1 MLRSCSHSFHKFL
14 AIATIATTLSSLGI
28 PLAQAQ
34 GRTAANWS
42 QSEKE
47 AFLDNCQ
54 NRATPPGVSTAQL
67 PQYCQCVLNRF
78 VSGQVPVGEITSA
91 TRDYPRTPERW
102 SKGVRRAMIGCLP
115 RR

>member
-1 MLRSCSHSFHKFL
+1 MLRSCSKFL
-14 AIATIATTLSSLGI
+14 AIVTIAATLTSLGI
-28 PLAQAQ
+28 STVHAQ

-54 NRATPPGVSTAQL
+54 NRATPPGVSSAQL

-78 VSGQVPVGEITSA
+78 VSGEVPVGEITSA